1 MNYRHIFHA
10 GNHADVLKHAVVL
23 ATLARMQR
31 KETPLAVIE
40 THAGIGLYDLQGP
53 EAERSPE
60 WQAGIGPLMGSSAP
74 ALQPLLAAAAAVNP
88 EGGLRF
94 YPGSPELAR
103 LTLRP
108 QDRYAGCELHP
119 EDAAALKARY
129 VGDARMNIHAR
140 DGWEALKALLPP
152 PERRG
157 LVLIDPPYE
166 RAGEAAQA
174 AQAIR
179 GALRRFGHGVY
190 LWWRPLK
197 DPGTIAR
204 ADAELF
210 SEGDRPA
217 LEAQLTLTGLSQGLT
232 GSSVL
237 IVNPPFGLEED
248 LRALTEALAETL
260 PASLKPVTALRRRGP
275 L

>member
-10 GNHADVLKHAVVL
+10 GNHADVLKHAALL
-23 ATLARMQR
+23 ATLKRMQR

-40 THAGIGLYDLQGP
+40 THAGIGLYDLEGP
-53 EAERSPE
+53 EATRSPE
-60 WQAGIGPLMGSSAP
+60 WRFGIGPLMGSDAP
-74 ALQPLLAAAAAVNP
+74 ALQGLLAAVAAVNP
-88 EGGLRF
+88 AGGLRF

-119 EDAAALKARY
+119 EDAQALKARY
-129 VGDARMNIHAR
+129 AGDRRLHIHAR
-140 DGWEALKALLPP
+140 DGWEALKGLLPP

-157 LVLIDPPYE
+157 LVVIDPPYE
-166 RAGEAAQA
+166 APGEAAQA
-174 AQAIR
+174 ARAIR

-197 DPGTIAR
+197 DAAGIAR

-210 SEGDRPA
+210 GEGP
-217 LEAQLTLTGLSQGLT
+217 LPVVEAQLLAPGLVQGLK

-237 IVNPPFGLEED
+237 IVNPPYGLEDD
-248 LRALTEALAETL
+248 LSALTAAIASAL
-260 PASLKPVTALRRRGP
+260 PTALQPQARVLRPAEG
-275 L
+275 

>member
-129 VGDARMNIHAR
+129 AGDARMNIHAR

>member
-10 GNHADVLKHAVVL
+10 GNHADVLKHAALL

-40 THAGIGLYDLQGP
+40 THAGIGLYDLDGP
-53 EAERSPE
+53 AAARSPE
-60 WQAGIGPLMGSSAP
+60 WRFGIGALMGSEAP
-74 ALQPLLAAAAAVNP
+74 SLRPLLQAVAAVNP
-88 EGGLRF
+88 GGGLRF

-129 VGDARMNIHAR
+129 AGDKRLQIHAR

-152 PERRG
+152 AERRG

-166 RAGEAAQA
+166 TPGEAGLAAQA
-174 AQAIR
+174 VR

-197 DPGTIAR
+197 DPGGIAR

-210 SEGDRPA
+210 GEGPLPA
-217 LEAQLTLTGLSQGLT
+217 VEAQLTLSGLSQGLT

-237 IVNPPFGLEED
+237 IVNPPFGLAED
-248 LRALTEALAETL
+248 LAALTDAIAEAL
-260 PASLKPVTALRRRGP
+260 PTALQPQARVLARGAC
-275 L
+275 